1 VELPLPDG
9 TRSVHGFSR
18 LGLIYPL
25 FPLQPFES
33 AEQALANINDISEGV
48 LSEELGA
55 FLEANLPSVKAKA
68 GKSPKWHLGV
78 SDPKIGNAIQ
88 EARGIPCNS
97 NDTILEVARGIRLHF
112 GHYVEGLAGGALEKS
127 QLGLAHSYSRA
138 KVKFNVNRS
147 DNMIIQAIALLDSL
161 DKDLNTFA
169 MRVRE
174 WYGWHFPELARIVKD
189 NYVYARVAKFI
200 GSRSTFTAEKVADLQ
215 ALLVGVD
222 DAETVAN
229 AIFEASRTSMGMDI
243 SETDLANVDSFTGES
258 PYYA

>member
-1 VELPLPDG
+1 M
-9 TRSVHGFSR
+9 S
-18 LGLIYPL
+18 
-25 FPLQPFES
+25 
-33 AEQALANINDISEGV
+33 NINDISEGV

-88 EARGIPCNS
+88 EGRGIPCNS
-97 NDTILEVARGIRLHF
+97 NDTIAEVVRGIRMHIS
-112 GHYVEGLAGGALEKS
+112 HYVEGLGGGALDKA

-174 WYGWHFPELARIVKD
+174 WYGWHFPELARLVKD
-189 NYVYARVAKFI
+189 NFAYARVAKFI
-200 GSRSTFTAEKVADLQ
+200 GSRSSFTADKVADLQ
-215 ALLVGVD
+215 SLLVGSD
-222 DAETVAN
+222 DPEALASS
-229 AIFEASRTSMGMDI
+229 ILEASKTSMGMDI
-243 SETDLANVDSFTGES
+243 SDTDLANVDSFTGECRAAADAAGTTSLPSIEQAQGPSS
-258 PYYA
+258 PCLLLSSSFRL